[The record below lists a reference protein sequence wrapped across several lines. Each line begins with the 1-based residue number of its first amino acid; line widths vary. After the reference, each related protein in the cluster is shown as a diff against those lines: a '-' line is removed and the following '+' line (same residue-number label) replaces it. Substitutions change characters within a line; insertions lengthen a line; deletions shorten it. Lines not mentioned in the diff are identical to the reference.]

1 MEQLLKRT
9 FGDKVIWAVV
19 LLLSAISLVVVYSST
34 SALAYKK
41 YGGHQYLVLLKHVA
55 FTVIGLLATWLVHR
69 VNYTTFKRVSLIAL
83 IISIILLGYTLLFG
97 ASINDGSRWIKVP
110 GTGLTIQTSDLAKLC
125 LFVFLAKQLSEIQN
139 QLNDFKTVAKKIFLP
154 VLCVVGLIAPAN
166 LSTAIMIGFTC
177 VMLFLIGR
185 VSIKH
190 ISILGAT
197 VLILF
202 LGLYTVG
209 KVTGTGR
216 AATWEKRITD
226 FLKDDKVGEEQFQV
240 LQAKMA
246 IALGGITGS
255 SSGNSKLKNFIP
267 HGYSD
272 MVVPIIIEEYGLLG
286 AAIVLGLYLLL
297 FYRSILIF
305 KKCPYA
311 FGAFLAIGLSF
322 TLVFQ
327 AMLNMAVGVN
337 LLPVTGLTLPLISL
351 GGSSVLFTGIT
362 IGLILSVSKFVEANE
377 TKPKLEIE
385 SNLAIS

>member
-69 VNYTTFKRVSLIAL
+69 VNYTTFKRVSFIAL